1 MKLGFVYAGQGSQKV
16 GMGKDFYDTYEQFR
30 KTLDGAESTVEN
42 ITKCYIKELSFDGP
56 EEKLSDTRYTQPAMV
71 SFAIGVTKLLKERG
85 IAPEYACGLSLGEY
99 SALYAAGVLDE
110 KTVLEIVAKRG
121 KFMAEAAEGKAVK
134 MAAVISTP
142 RDTVIDCCHKATE
155 EFNGEKI
162 VEAANFNCP
171 GQIVISGDEEAVD
184 RASELLTEAGA
195 KRILPLKV
203 SGPFHTSLMKPA
215 GDRLRAELNNID
227 FREARSKVI
236 FNCLGRE
243 MNPQENIPELL
254 ERQVQSSVYLED
266 SIRYMAEAGVD
277 TIVEIGPGNVISKFV
292 KKTAPD
298 IKVMSIDTP
307 EDFEAA
313 VKELTA

>member
-1 MKLGFVYAGQGSQKV
+1 M
-16 GMGKDFYDTYEQFR
+16 
-30 KTLDGAESTVEN
+30 
-42 ITKCYIKELSFDGP
+42 
-56 EEKLSDTRYTQPAMV
+56 
-71 SFAIGVTKLLKERG
+71 
-85 IAPEYACGLSLGEY
+85 
-99 SALYAAGVLDE
+99 
-110 KTVLEIVAKRG
+110 
-121 KFMAEAAEGKAVK
+121 
-134 MAAVISTP
+134 
-142 RDTVIDCCHKATE
+142 
-155 EFNGEKI
+155 
-162 VEAANFNCP
+162 
-171 GQIVISGDEEAVD
+171 D

-215 GDRLRAELNNID
+215 GDRLREELDKID

-243 MNPQENIPELL
+243 MNPLENIPELL

-266 SIRYMAEAGVD
+266 SIRYMADAGVD

-298 IKVMSIDTP
+298 IKVMSIDTL

>member
-16 GMGKDFYDTYEQFR
+16 GMGKDFYDSYDTFKETF
-30 KTLDGAESTVEN
+30 DGADEIVTN
-42 ITKCYIKELSFDGP
+42 KTKCSIKELCFDGP
-56 EEKLSDTRYTQPAMV
+56 EDKLSETRYTQPAMV
-71 SFAIGVTKLLKERG
+71 SYAIGVTKLLQNKG
-85 IAPEYACGLSLGEY
+85 ISPDYVCGLSLGEY

-110 KTVLEIVAKRG
+110 KTVLDIVAIRG
-121 KFMAEAAEGKAVK
+121 KVMSEASAGKPVK
-134 MAAVISTP
+134 MAAVINTT
-142 RDTVIDCCHKATE
+142 RNTVIDCCKQATE
-155 EFNGEKI
+155 EFDGLKI

-184 RASELLTEAGA
+184 RASVLLTEAGA
-195 KRILPLKV
+195 RRILPLKV

-215 GDRLRAELNNID
+215 GDKLRTELDKIS
-227 FREARSKVI
+227 FAEARARVI

-243 MNPQENIPELL
+243 MEPTDDIANLL

-277 TIVEIGPGNVISKFV
+277 TIVEIGPGNVIGKFI
-292 KKTAPD
+292 KKTAPE
-298 IKVMSIDTP
+298 IKVISIDTV
-307 EDFEAA
+307 EDYEAA